1 LERKNTSV
9 NGKTDKA
16 LRSWLYM
23 ALLAAIIAGSA
34 AAYLGW
40 WSNFRSFRP
49 EFSTAEPLLIKE
61 TAKTD
66 SVLLWG
72 EIVIVSPAEGKVH
85 YPFGIKPARVSK
97 GETVAVVRTGNRDM
111 DVKAPQSGYFVP
123 GLDGLEGKWT
133 FSGTWPGDGQL
144 PTAGN
149 LSLKLEGTR
158 IYVGKGLGKLVPQ
171 PQDLRAIAYLGMDE
185 GTRGQIKRGFVL
197 FSLAG
202 ERPQKAL
209 IRAVQDYGPK
219 AKIYITLPYFP
230 MEVMSSRLRE
240 IEFFHGERKGVVL
253 PESAI
258 LQKSG
263 GMGVFAFDS
272 GKLEYRGVKGQP
284 LPGSRFLVTEG
295 LKAGELVLSRASLG
309 AERKVLLW

>member
-1 LERKNTSV
+1 LERETTSG
-9 NGKTDKA
+9 NGKPGKA
-16 LRSWLYM
+16 VRSWLYIG
-23 ALLAAIIAGSA
+23 LLAAIVAGSA

-61 TAKTD
+61 TATTD

-72 EIVIVSPAEGKVH
+72 ERVIVSPSEGKLH
-85 YPFGIKPARVSK
+85 YPFGKEPARVSK
-97 GETVAVVRTGNRDM
+97 GDTIAVVRSGNGGVA
-111 DVKAPQSGYFVP
+111 VKAAESGYFIP
-123 GLDGLEGKWT
+123 ALDGSEGKWT
-133 FSGTWPGDGQL
+133 FSGIWPGDGQL
-144 PTAGN
+144 PAAG
-149 LSLKLEGTR
+149 SLTWKSEGTR
-158 IYVGKGLGKLVPQ
+158 VSSGKGIGKLIPQ
-171 PQDLRAIAYLGMDE
+171 PQELRAIAYLAMDE
-185 GTRGQIKRGFVL
+185 AMRVQVKRGFVL

-219 AKIYITLPYFP
+219 AKVYITLPFFP
-230 MEVMSSRLRE
+230 MRALSSRGRE
-240 IEFFHGERKGVVL
+240 IEFFHGERRGVVL

-272 GKLEYRGVKGQP
+272 GKLEYRGIKGQP